1 MMTDNPSPQ
10 GRTQQHIPVSFHIEA
25 GTSEAARAVVRD
37 HMHKLTAGRSEEEA
51 RDAARAS
58 VQGWE
63 FADPALMEAFA
74 SFEGT
79 GIPELVAEMF
89 PPEPRMDDFRSPDG
103 EVDVDAFEDAHG
115 PWRETCLSLAIDAT
129 RLPQITER
137 LERAERARDAMLDV
151 LDRHPVP
158 AEPRRE
164 DYYASA
170 DELEAGEVDF
180 KSASY
185 TRDYSQWREEIGDA
199 VTRREAALRRVAAEA
214 RPRTAFLP
222 PQFQQEWLPRDL
234 IAVATLHAVL
244 DAEPAV
250 TGRLLGKPERE
261 HLQAMLAAA
270 DVDVRIPDPDDPDGP
285 ELYEGPA
292 SEAHRWIGA
301 GVYPA
306 TGANNLGE
314 VRVVVGRTGV
324 VGTPTASAAFP
335 AAEHDTH
342 VLDEIGR
349 VLEHAPEHAS
359 ADRLLSRINA
369 LVTST
374 GREAQGVEETMIERG
389 GLLSDL
395 LARRSRD
402 LPDTETPPRRR
413 PGPEEPGLDR

>member
-1 MMTDNPSPQ
+1 MTDMPSPQ
-10 GRTQQHIPVSFHIEA
+10 GRHQQHLPVSLHVEA
-25 GTSEAARAVVRD
+25 GTSEDARAVVRD
-37 HMHKLTAGRSEEEA
+37 LMRELTAGRSKQEA
-51 RDAARAS
+51 PNTARAS

-63 FADPALMEAFA
+63 FADPALIEAFA
-74 SFEGT
+74 NFEGT
-79 GIPELVAEMF
+79 GIPEIVAEMF

-115 PWRETCLSLAIDAT
+115 PWRETCLTLAASAS
-129 RLPQITER
+129 RLPEIIER
-137 LERAERARDAMLDV
+137 LDRAERTRDAMLDV

-185 TRDYSQWREEIGDA
+185 TLDYSQWRDEIGDA
-199 VTRREAALRRVAAEA
+199 VTRREDALRRVAAEA
-214 RPRTAFLP
+214 QPRTTFLP

-234 IAVATLHAVL
+234 IAVATLHAIL
-244 DAEPAV
+244 DADPSV

-261 HLQAMLAAA
+261 HLSAMLAAA

-292 SEAHRWIGA
+292 SETHRWIGA

-306 TGANNLGE
+306 TGTNQMGE
-314 VRVVVGRTGV
+314 LRVVVGRTGV
-324 VGTPTASAAFP
+324 LGTPTASAAFP
-335 AAEHDTH
+335 APEHDTH

-359 ADRLLSRINA
+359 AQKLLARINA

-374 GREAQGVEETMIERG
+374 GREGQGVEDTMIERG

-395 LARRSRD
+395 LARRSHD
-402 LPDTETPPRRR
+402 LPDTQTPPRRG

>member
-1 MMTDNPSPQ
+1 MTDMPSPQ
-10 GRTQQHIPVSFHIEA
+10 GRHQQHLPVSLHVEA
-25 GTSEAARAVVRD
+25 GTSEDARAVVRD
-37 HMHKLTAGRSEEEA
+37 LMRELTAGRSKQEA
-51 RDAARAS
+51 PNTARAS

-63 FADPALMEAFA
+63 FADPALIEAFA
-74 SFEGT
+74 NFEGT
-79 GIPELVAEMF
+79 GIPEIVAEMF

-115 PWRETCLSLAIDAT
+115 PWRETCLTLAASAS
-129 RLPQITER
+129 RLPEIIER
-137 LERAERARDAMLDV
+137 LDRAERTRDAMLDV

-185 TRDYSQWREEIGDA
+185 TLDYSQWRDEIGDA
-199 VTRREAALRRVAAEA
+199 VTRREDALRRVAAEA
-214 RPRTAFLP
+214 QPRTTFLP

-234 IAVATLHAVL
+234 IAVATLHAIL
-244 DAEPAV
+244 DADPSV

-261 HLQAMLAAA
+261 HLSAMLAAA

-306 TGANNLGE
+306 TGTNQMGE
-314 VRVVVGRTGV
+314 LRVVVGRTGV
-324 VGTPTASAAFP
+324 LGTPTASAAFP
-335 AAEHDTH
+335 APEHDTH

-359 ADRLLSRINA
+359 AQKLLARINA

-374 GREAQGVEETMIERG
+374 GREGQGVEDTMIERG

-395 LARRSRD
+395 LARRSHD
-402 LPDTETPPRRR
+402 LPDTQTPPRRG